1 MFLKLEMQVEGF
13 SMCHV
18 AELEEQPGQPT
29 VTMKRI
35 VQLAP
40 SGEVTGGGKYQAVGG
55 PLAFDIP
62 EVQWQ
67 LLHPQLWQEQDE
79 SLTITPV
86 TEFEFELFWH
96 QATALYPELS

>member
-1 MFLKLEMQVEGF
+1 
-13 SMCHV
+13 MCHV

-35 VQLAP
+35 VQLTP
-40 SGEVTGGGKYQAVGG
+40 SGEITGGGKYHAIGG

-67 LLHPQLWQEQDE
+67 LPHPQLWQEQDE
-79 SLTITPV
+79 SLIISPV
-86 TEFEFELFWH
+86 TEFEFEMFWH